1 MKTRLQ
7 FKKRLTALALLTV
20 TSVGGAM
27 LAVKDVSAQDTR
39 SRGEKDV
46 TLWDR
51 TNHRGASFDSNR
63 AVADLSLR
71 GFNDRASSITVNND
85 QTWRFYRD
93 KNFQG
98 SFIEIEPGESLENI
112 GRLNNRVSSFRVVRG
127 RW

>member
-7 FKKRLTALALLTV
+7 FNKQLTALALLTV

-27 LAVKDVSAQDTR
+27 LAVENVSAQNTR
-39 SRGEKDV
+39 SRGEKSV
-46 TLWDR
+46 TLWNR

-63 AVADLSLR
+63 AVSDLSLR
-71 GFNDRASSITVNND
+71 GFDDRASSIAVNND

-98 SFIEIEPGESLENI
+98 SFIEIGPGESRENL
-112 GRLNNRVSSFRVVRG
+112 GRLNNRVSSFKAVRE
-127 RW
+127 R